1 MEENRLQSECLVDGL
16 MVALILSF
24 LVNSPKMI
32 VFLKN
37 IDTSN
42 ISKNANNLFELL
54 DIMVDDIGEENV
66 VQVVI
71 DSASTYVKVGEMLMT
86 KRKQLFW
93 TPCATHCL
101 DLNLTNI
108 EDLPIHNYTMSKTRK
123 FTIYI

>member
-1 MEENRLQSECLVDGL
+1 MEENRLHSKCLVDGL

-66 VQVVI
+66 VQVII
-71 DSASTYVKVGEMLMT
+71 DSAST
-86 KRKQLFW
+86 
-93 TPCATHCL
+93 
-101 DLNLTNI
+101 
-108 EDLPIHNYTMSKTRK
+108 
-123 FTIYI
+123 